1 MLITTKKNTCNHRV
15 AMAIDCIKQMRKKE
29 ERERRKILINIEMI
43 RPV

>member
-1 MLITTKKNTCNHRV
+1 
-15 AMAIDCIKQMRKKE
+15 MAIDCIKQMRKKE